1 MTIMEPEEKP
11 VCLICGA
18 PALRMISYPHGSGH
32 ASPLLAFARIAICAD
47 CGLGMALPRASQATL
62 DQFYRD
68 GAFWL
73 GVGENLPQIVHE
85 RVQTNLRV
93 LHCIPRLPIQPLL
106 RVLDVGAGHGWG
118 VDILDSCLPGKIQ
131 RFDFVEP
138 DARNARRILAKRA
151 RFPISRLETLHDTG
165 DRYHLIFL
173 NHVIEHVADPVRLT
187 RDVARLLTDDGIA
200 YIEMPH
206 SDYRFKEDVFPHT
219 LFFTPDALGKLAHA
233 TDVEQILCE
242 EFGRW
247 PPAGPVTRA
256 VQLAFAVAANFDAA
270 WWLQRRL
277 DHALWRYHEST
288 PGIWLR
294 WVIRKR

>member
-1 MTIMEPEEKP
+1 MTLTEAEDKQ
-11 VCLICGA
+11 VCLICDA
-18 PALRMISYPHGSGH
+18 PTLRLISYPHRS
-32 ASPLLAFARIAICAD
+32 SRRNPLLCFDRIAICAD
-47 CGLGMALPRASQATL
+47 CGLGMALPRPSQTTL

-68 GAFWL
+68 GSFWTD
-73 GVGENLPQIVHE
+73 VGENVPQIIHE
-85 RVQTNLRV
+85 RVQTSLRIM
-93 LHCIPRLPIQPLL
+93 HCMPRLPIQPLL

-118 VDILDSCLPGKIQ
+118 VEILDSCLPGKIQ
-131 RFDFVEP
+131 RFDFIEP
-138 DARNARRILAKRA
+138 DARNAGRILAKSA
-151 RFPISRLETLHDTG
+151 RFPISRLESLRDAS

-200 YIEMPH
+200 HIEMPH

-219 LFFTPDALGKLAHA
+219 LFFTPESLGKLAHA
-233 TDVEQILCE
+233 ADVEQILCE

-277 DHALWRYHEST
+277 DHALWRYHKSE